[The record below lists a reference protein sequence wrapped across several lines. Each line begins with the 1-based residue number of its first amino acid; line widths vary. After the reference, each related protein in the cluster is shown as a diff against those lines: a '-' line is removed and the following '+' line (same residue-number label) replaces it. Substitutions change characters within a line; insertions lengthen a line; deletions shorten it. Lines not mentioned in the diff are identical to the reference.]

1 MPGLLLSLFHA
12 GEDIDRISWSDLC
25 AFMQKGAGEPQQ
37 GGMSREGAEARHSPH
52 CYLVGPSAESVH
64 LSESSSIMP
73 MSEAYSSGAVRS
85 LQGLEHSSQS
95 VRDPPKGPVE
105 KADGEIA
112 SAFLCSRKLAEG
124 EADAEAI
131 ALEDGSLLSGS
142 PVLCSMVL
150 PFFRSPC
157 SRVHAC
163 VCGCMCVHISV
174 CTCVCE
180 CCLHEY
186 MCVLRHFVLPV
197 LP

>member
-12 GEDIDRISWSDLC
+12 GEDIDSISWSDLC
-25 AFMQKGAGEPQQ
+25 AFMQKGASEPQQ

-73 MSEAYSSGAVRS
+73 RSEAYSGGRVRS

-112 SAFLCSRKLAEG
+112 SAFLCSRKLGKEKQTQRLLPWRT
-124 EADAEAI
+124 EAC
-131 ALEDGSLLSGS
+131 S
-142 PVLCSMVL
+142 PVLQFFVL
-150 PFFRSPC
+150 WCFLSLGA
-157 SRVHAC
+157 HAPVCTHVCVDVC
-163 VCGCMCVHISV
+163 VC
-174 CTCVCE
+174 T
-180 CCLHEY
+180 
-186 MCVLRHFVLPV
+186 
-197 LP
+197 